1 MEVEVVEVLAS
12 LLDAVLG
19 GELGGDGGK
28 VEKVS
33 GGGRGTG
40 PPSCNP
46 SDP

>member
-12 LLDAVLG
+12 LLDAVVG
-19 GELGGDGGK
+19 GEEGGEGEK
-28 VEKVS
+28 VEEVS

-40 PPSCNP
+40 PPSCSP